1 MSERGHVVDREVD
14 QASVLSAALAHKW
27 LVILITLGVALAA
40 LIYSIS
46 RPPRYEASTTVV
58 LDVQDPAAVVG
69 LTSARDENRL
79 VRNQLQVFRS
89 ASVALQATTLVNEQ
103 GFEVSI
109 GEVIDSSE
117 FSSLPETDVITITF
131 AHEDQATAEAV
142 VNAFVEA
149 YRQVRLEQRQAE
161 SQAGLEQLES
171 AELVLL
177 DQLTNLEGQISE
189 LRLPRAIT
197 PQIAALLDQI
207 SIVSQDITAASG
219 DERTTLIENLN
230 GLTDQLEALQFA
242 LQVEGEDPAIASLL
256 RQQQNL
262 VVQLAE
268 LAGRKTEVR
277 IGAEALESGISFVAT
292 PSSTDPGSAVGLL
305 FTVLA
310 GAALGLLVSVGIAF
324 NLSQNNRQ
332 FTHRLA
338 PQRLLG
344 IPFLADVPAFSTE
357 SELPVRDAPR
367 SPEAEAFRF
376 VAANLDF
383 IAKRHDVRSVLVV
396 SGAVGDGKS
405 TVAANVALASARS
418 GRRVLV
424 IDADFGNQA
433 LSQMLLGRVPSGPGL
448 TELLSG
454 RAQLSDVLSRLKVT
468 DRSSVDLLS
477 RGQESTVAT
486 EVFNDKGMDGL
497 LSTVTEP
504 YDLVLIDGPP
514 MMQVAY
520 ASILAL
526 LADSILTVIPA
537 YSDVEAALELDGR
550 LRFMEIPILGYVY
563 NKAPLRREMAEPGGS
578 MKDILGDLGMVE
590 AVPERSRR

>member
-1 MSERGHVVDREVD
+1 MSERGRVGEGEVE

-27 LVILITLGVALAA
+27 LVILVTLGAALAA

-46 RPPRYEASTTVV
+46 RPPRYEAVTTVV

-89 ASVALQATTLVNEQ
+89 ASVALQATTLVNEE

-109 GEVIDSSE
+109 GEVIDNSE

-142 VNAFVEA
+142 VNSLVEA
-149 YRQVRLEQRQAE
+149 YRQVRLDQRQAE

-177 DQLTNLEGQISE
+177 DQLTSLEGQISE

-207 SIVSQDITAASG
+207 SIVSRDVTAASG
-219 DERTTLIENLN
+219 DQRTALLDNLN
-230 GLTDQLEALQFA
+230 GLTNQLEALQFA

-292 PSSTDPGSAVGLL
+292 PSSTDPGSTVGLL

-310 GAALGLLVSVGIAF
+310 GAALGLLVGVGIAF

-454 RAQLSDVLSRLKVT
+454 RAQLSEVLSRLKVT
-468 DRSSVDLLS
+468 DRASIDLLS

-486 EVFNDKGMDGL
+486 EVFNDKGMDRL